1 MKVLGVIPARY
12 NSSRFPG
19 KPLVDLKGKSMIQR
33 VYEGAKKSNMLNRL
47 IVATDDNRIVNE
59 VNRFG
64 GEVMMT
70 KSSHNSG
77 TERCAEVAKKIG
89 EYDIVINIQGDEPL
103 VNSNQLDQLIDVF
116 KDKKNQIATL
126 GIETSEIKEIE
137 NSNRIKIVCDVNNNA
152 MYFSRSTIPFNRDK
166 HTNQNYLR
174 HIGLYAYRSNT
185 LQEICKLSPSQIEK
199 TESLEQLRWLYY
211 GFPIYVLK
219 TNIETPNID
228 TPDDL
233 KAVINL
239 L

>member
-1 MKVLGVIPARY
+1 MKVLGIIPARY

-33 VYEGAKKSNMLNRL
+33 VYEGAKKSNMLDRL
-47 IVATDDNRIVNE
+47 IVATDDNRIVDE
-59 VNRFG
+59 VIRFG
-64 GEVMMT
+64 GEVTMT
-70 KSSHNSG
+70 KSTHTSG
-77 TERCAEVAKKIG
+77 TERCAEISNKLK
-89 EYDIVINIQGDEPL
+89 EYDIIINIQGDEPL

-116 KDKKNQIATL
+116 KDKKIQIATL

-152 MYFSRSTIPFNRDK
+152 MYFSRSVIPFNREK
-166 HTNQNYLR
+166 HINQNYLR

-185 LQEICKLSPSQIEK
+185 LQEICEIAPSEIEK

-211 GFPIYVLK
+211 GYTIYVLE
-219 TNIETPNID
+219 TDIETPNID
-228 TPDDL
+228 SPDDL
-233 KAVINL
+233 KAVIKL

>member
-1 MKVLGVIPARY
+1 MKVLGIIPARY

-33 VYEGAKKSNMLNRL
+33 VYEGANKSKMLDRL
-47 IVATDDNRIVNE
+47 IVATDDNRIANE
-59 VNRFG
+59 VNRFC
-64 GEVMMT
+64 GEVIMT
-70 KSSHNSG
+70 KSTHNSG
-77 TERCAEVAKKIG
+77 TERCAEVAKKLG

-103 VNSNQLDQLIDVF
+103 VNSNQLDQLINVF
-116 KDKKNQIATL
+116 KDKKIQIATL
-126 GIETSEIKEIE
+126 GIETAEIKDIE

-152 MYFSRSTIPFNRDK
+152 MYFSRSVIPFEREKIN
-166 HTNQNYLR
+166 NQKYLR

-211 GFPIYVLK
+211 GYPIYVQK